1 MIKPG
6 LFLQWKCLD
15 VPTIL
20 VKFLFLYK
28 LFAYLFIYL
37 LNIMFVCFLTLSWES
52 SLCILVTTSLSNNAT
67 IALSLWFAFTFS

>member
-6 LFLQWKCLD
+6 LFLQWKYLD

-28 LFAYLFIYL
+28 LFAYLFIY
-37 LNIMFVCFLTLSWES
+37 
-52 SLCILVTTSLSNNAT
+52 
-67 IALSLWFAFTFS
+67 